1 MAKLRYG
8 QSVSE
13 ILMDDDDLYLHLTE
27 DITMT
32 DVYML
37 SATRS
42 AIGSFGGS
50 LKDISPIDLGIAITS
65 SAIERSGL
73 AAEDIGHAVIGNVIH
88 TEPRD
93 MYISRCISIGAG
105 MPEASPAL
113 TVNRLCGSGL
123 QAIASATQLIKLGD
137 TDTAVAGGVEVMSR
151 SGHILPA
158 HRWGERMGDSS
169 VHDMMLGALH
179 DPFGH
184 GHMGITAEN
193 VAADEGISRD
203 DQDAFALES
212 QRRAAAARDA
222 GYFTDQIT
230 PVEVMKRRK
239 PVSFEVDEYIRD
251 DADMDSLSSLRPV
264 FQKDG
269 SVTAGNSSGINDGAA
284 AVVLASGDAV
294 KHHGA
299 TPIARIVA
307 YGFGGVAPRIMGM
320 GPVPASA
327 MALERAGLKAS
338 DLAVV
343 ESNEAF
349 AAQACAVT
357 RQLGLDPEIVNPNG
371 GAIALGHPVGAT
383 GAVIMTKLVHE
394 CIRRGGR
401 YGMATMCIGG
411 GQGISIIIDTTL

>member
-1 MAKLRYG
+1 
-8 QSVSE
+8 
-13 ILMDDDDLYLHLTE
+13 
-27 DITMT
+27 MT

-50 LKDISPIDLGIAITS
+50 LKDTSPIDLGVKIAS
-65 SAIERSGL
+65 SAITRAGL
-73 AAEDIGHAVIGNVIH
+73 DAADIGHAAIGHVIH

-93 MYISRCISIGAG
+93 MYISRCISVGAG
-105 MPEASPAL
+105 MPDASPAV

-123 QAIASATQLIKLGD
+123 QAIVSATQLIKLGD
-137 TDTAVAGGVEVMSR
+137 TDTALAGGVEVMSR
-151 SGHILPA
+151 SAHILPGQ
-158 HRWGERMGDSS
+158 RWGTRMGDAA
-169 VHDMMLGALH
+169 VQDMMLGALH

-193 VAADEGISRD
+193 VAADEGISRE

-222 GYFTDQIT
+222 GYFKDQIT
-230 PVEVMKRRK
+230 PVEVMQRRK

-269 SVTAGNSSGINDGAA
+269 SVTAGNASGINDGAA
-284 AVVLASGDAV
+284 AIVLASEDAV
-294 KHHGA
+294 NQHKA
-299 TPIARIVA
+299 KPIAKIIS

-320 GPVPASA
+320 GPVPASK
-327 MALERAGLKAS
+327 MALERIGLKAS
-338 DLAVV
+338 DLSVV

-357 RQLGLDPEIVNPNG
+357 RQLDLDPAIVNPNG
-371 GAIALGHPVGAT
+371 GAIAIGHPVGAT

-394 CIRRGGR
+394 CIRIGGR

-411 GQGISIIIDTTL
+411 GQGISVIIDTNV